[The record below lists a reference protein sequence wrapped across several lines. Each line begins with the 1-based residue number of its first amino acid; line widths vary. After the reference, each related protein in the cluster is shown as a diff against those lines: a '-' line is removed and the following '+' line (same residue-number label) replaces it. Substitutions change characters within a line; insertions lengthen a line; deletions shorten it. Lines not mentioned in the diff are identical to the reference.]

1 MSLEVT
7 LYRNRLALLALL
19 CMGALF
25 MLVTYL
31 PASKKPQIDK
41 LKPMNYDYD
50 DIRWMP
56 NGQRR
61 RQRPTSKPSPPQA
74 PARRPTPS
82 SSVKQAAPTQQTNVE
97 KDTVVR
103 AEQKAV
109 EEKIYQLIKRNRV
122 MVFSKTYCPY
132 SREAKSLLSQ
142 YQKDHGLAFD
152 VLEADLE
159 ANPLEVKA
167 ALGKISSRFTFP
179 NIFVDGQSIG
189 GGDELRQLHANGELI
204 ALFKEKNLLA

>member
-7 LYRNRLALLALL
+7 LYRNRLVLLVLL
-19 CMGALF
+19 CLGALF

-31 PASKKPQIDK
+31 PASKKPQVDK
-41 LKPMNYDYD
+41 FRPMNYDYD

-61 RQRPTSKPSPPQA
+61 RQKPASKPSPLQTLA
-74 PARRPTPS
+74 KQPTQS
-82 SSVKQAAPTQQTNVE
+82 SSVKPAAPAQQASVE

-159 ANPLEVKA
+159 ADPLEVKA
-167 ALGKISSRFTFP
+167 ALGKISARFTFP

-189 GGDELRQLHANGELI
+189 GGDELRQLHANGELV
-204 ALFKEKNLLA
+204 ALFKEKKLLA